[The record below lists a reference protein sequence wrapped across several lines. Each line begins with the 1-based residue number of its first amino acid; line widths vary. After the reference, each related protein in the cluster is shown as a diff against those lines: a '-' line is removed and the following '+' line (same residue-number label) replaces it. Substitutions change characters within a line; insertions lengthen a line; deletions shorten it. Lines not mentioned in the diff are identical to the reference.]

1 MAFRELTMIDVREVL
16 RRWSA
21 GQSARAIAQGS
32 GTDRK
37 TVARYIEAARACGV
51 DPKSAAIDD
60 VLVGRIAAHVQA
72 REVAPP
78 SAAWASLLVQQ
89 ARIEAWLSRE
99 RPLRLVRIHELL
111 AREGVEVGYTTL
123 RRFASDVL
131 GWRKPKV
138 TLRLD
143 DPPPGQEAQIDFGHV
158 GWINTSDGKRRRLW
172 ALLVT
177 LSFSRYTFVYPTLTQ
192 TVADVCAG
200 LDGAWRFFGGVPQHV
215 ILDNASSMVVRA
227 DALSPVFHRAFAEYV
242 QSRGF
247 FADPARVRHPQDKGR
262 VENQVP
268 YVRERC
274 FDGESFGDDLGAIR
288 EHAERWCRE
297 VAGTRT
303 HGTTRQVPLE
313 VFMREEQPTLSPA
326 PTDVFD
332 VPICGKAKIHRD
344 HFAQVARG
352 LYSLPT
358 MHIGKVLDYRADTR
372 TVRFYE
378 HAQLVK
384 THARV
389 APGKRSVDVHDFPA
403 DKASYAFRNIEA
415 LKTAAYGKA
424 LHVGKFVDRLLAGAL
439 PWIKMRQVQALLRLC
454 DRYGSGRVDALC
466 ARALAFDVLD
476 VRRIEGMLKRA
487 MQIEGEA
494 ADRGK
499 LIALP
504 ARFARDTATFST
516 TGKATTRSEGGAQ

>member
-1 MAFRELTMIDVREVL
+1 VRGRREQRD
-16 RRWSA
+16 RRHGGRSCRR
-21 GQSARAIAQGS
+21 ARAGARDAPAVFGVGIVEDEQG
-32 GTDRK
+32 
-37 TVARYIEAARACGV
+37 
-51 DPKSAAIDD
+51 
-60 VLVGRIAAHVQA
+60 
-72 REVAPP
+72 
-78 SAAWASLLVQQ
+78 
-89 ARIEAWLSRE
+89 RIEAWLSAE

-111 AREGVEVGYTTL
+111 ARDGIDVSYTTL
-123 RRFASDVL
+123 RRFASDEL

-138 TLRLD
+138 TMRLD

-158 GWINTSDGKRRRLW
+158 GWITIDGKRRRLW
-172 ALLVT
+172 ALIVT

-200 LDGAWRFFGGVPQHV
+200 LDAAWRFFGGVPLHV

-227 DALSPVFHRAFAEYV
+227 DALSPAFHRAFGEYV
-242 QSRGF
+242 QARGL

-274 FDGESFGDDLGAIR
+274 FDGESLGDELNAIR
-288 EHAERWCRE
+288 EHAARWCRD

-313 VFMREEQPTLSPA
+313 VFMREEKPALSPA
-326 PTDVFD
+326 PTAAFD
-332 VPICGKAKIHRD
+332 VPLCGKAKVHRD

-358 MHIGKVLDYRADTR
+358 MLIGQTLDYRADTH

-384 THARV
+384 THPRV
-389 APGKRSVDVHDFPA
+389 APGKRAVDVHDFPA
-403 DKASYAFRNIEA
+403 DKASYAFRNVDA
-415 LKTAAYGKA
+415 LKTAAYGKD
-424 LHVGKFVDRLLAGAL
+424 LHVGEFVERLLVGPL

-454 DRYGSGRVDALC
+454 DRYGSARVGALC
-466 ARALAFDVLD
+466 ARALAFEVLD

-487 MQIEGEA
+487 IQVESDA
-494 ADRGK
+494 ANSGK
-499 LIALP
+499 LVALP
-504 ARFARDTATFST
+504 ARFARDTATFATKQKLST
-516 TGKATTRSEGGAQ
+516 SSEGGAQ

>member
-21 GQSARAIAQGS
+21 GQSARRTAQGS

-37 TVARYIEAARACGV
+37 TVTRYVEAARACGV
-51 DPKSAAIDD
+51 VAGSVIDD
-60 VLVGRIAAHVQA
+60 AIVARVAAHVQA
-72 REVAPP
+72 RETLPP
-78 SAAWASLLVQQ
+78 SEAWSSLLTQQ
-89 ARIEAWLSRE
+89 VRIEAWLAGE

-111 AREGVEVGYTTL
+111 ARDGIDVGYTTL

-158 GWINTSDGKRRRLW
+158 GWINVADGKRRKLW
-172 ALLVT
+172 ALIVT
-177 LSFSRYTFVYPTLTQ
+177 LSFSRHMFVWPTLTQ
-192 TVADVCAG
+192 TVVDVCAG
-200 LDGAWRFFGGVPQHV
+200 LDAAWRFFGGVPKHV
-215 ILDNASSMVVRA
+215 IPDNASSMIVRA
-227 DALSPVFHRAFAEYV
+227 DPLSPVFHRAFGEYV
-242 QSRGF
+242 QARGF
-247 FADPARVRHPQDKGR
+247 FTDPARVRRPQDKGR

-274 FDGESFGDDLGAIR
+274 FDGESLGDDLAAIR
-288 EHAERWCRE
+288 EHAARWCRD
-297 VAGTRT
+297 VAGTRV
-303 HGTTRQVPLE
+303 HGTTREVPLV
-313 VFMREEQPTLSPA
+313 VFEQQERSALSPA
-326 PTDVFD
+326 PLAPFD
-332 VPICGKAKIHRD
+332 VPLCGKAKVHRD

-358 MHIGKVLDYRADTR
+358 MHIGKVLDYRADAR
-372 TVRFYE
+372 TVHFYE
-378 HAQLVK
+378 HAQLIK

-389 APGKRSVDVHDFPA
+389 APGKRAVDVRDFPA
-403 DKASYAFRNIEA
+403 DKANYAFRNVDA
-415 LKTAAYGKA
+415 LKTAAYGKDRN
-424 LHVGKFVDRLLAGAL
+424 VGTFVERLLVGPT

-454 DRYGSGRVDALC
+454 DRYGSARVAALC

-487 MQIEGEA
+487 LQIEGEA
-494 ADRGK
+494 EGRGK
-499 LIALP
+499 LIPLP
-504 ARFARDTATFST
+504 ARFARDTASF
-516 TGKATTRSEGGAQ
+516 ATTRKDTTSREGGAQ